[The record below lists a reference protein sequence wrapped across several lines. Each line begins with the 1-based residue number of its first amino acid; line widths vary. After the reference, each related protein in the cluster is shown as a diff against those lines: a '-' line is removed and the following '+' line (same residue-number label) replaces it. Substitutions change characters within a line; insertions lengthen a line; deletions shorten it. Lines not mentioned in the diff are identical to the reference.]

1 MPSYFVG
8 FRINGALK
16 KAVEAAAE
24 EAGCSPSMLAKEI
37 LRRHFLGDSAV
48 SKYLERVPLPL
59 SLQAEQLAHL
69 RNIARAIEPTLADK
83 ARQDA
88 ISILNKIT

>member
-1 MPSYFVG
+1 MSGYVVS
-8 FRINGALK
+8 FRIDGALK

-24 EAGCSPSMLAKEI
+24 EAHCSPAKLAKEI
-37 LRRHFLGDSAV
+37 LRRHFQDTGAA